1 MQRRQLPGDRQI
13 GKETMKVSNQQ
24 QTAAALPEIVKLLL
38 AEPDAQRLVRAFVEA
53 AAWIAGPG
61 ADAMPQQ
68 RAQVAAELIRLAALE
83 REIREMRVAT
93 ETRWDGRSSAFLQAD
108 AVARNDHLASFESLN
123 RLAEVMTEVRARS

>member
-1 MQRRQLPGDRQI
+1 
-13 GKETMKVSNQQ
+13 MKVSNQQ
-24 QTAAALPEIVKLLL
+24 QTTTPLPDIVKLLL
-38 AEPDAQRLVRAFVEA
+38 AEPDAQRLARAFLEA

-83 REIREMRVAT
+83 REIGEMREAT

-108 AVARNDHLASFESLN
+108 TVARNDRLAWFESLN
-123 RLAEVMTEVRARS
+123 RLAEVMAEVRARS

>member
-1 MQRRQLPGDRQI
+1 
-13 GKETMKVSNQQ
+13 MKVSNQQ
-24 QTAAALPEIVKLLL
+24 QTTTPLPDIVKLLL
-38 AEPDAQRLVRAFVEA
+38 AEPDAQRLARAFLEA

-83 REIREMRVAT
+83 REIREMRLAT

-108 AVARNDHLASFESLN
+108 AVARSDRLAWFESLN
-123 RLAEVMTEVRARS
+123 RLADVMAEVRARS